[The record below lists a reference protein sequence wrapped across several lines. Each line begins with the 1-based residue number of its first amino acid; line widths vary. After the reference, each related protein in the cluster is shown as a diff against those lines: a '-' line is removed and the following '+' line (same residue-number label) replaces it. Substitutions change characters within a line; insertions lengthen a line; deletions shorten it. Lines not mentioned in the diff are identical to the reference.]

1 MISGLKP
8 RKIEGR
14 YRRGQIVA
22 LGLAVAEEGLGHHA
36 ADAVLAQV
44 TGIGLT
50 EAIPVPAGHRFTS
63 ADLQWLSQNV
73 VGCGWIGA
81 QVGHPDAWIPG
92 ESDEGVAHFVVR
104 QLTNPR
110 VNAVKVVQLCPLDG
124 LGVH

>member
-8 RKIEGR
+8 RKIEGGNG
-14 YRRGQIVA
+14 RGQIVA
-22 LGLAVAEEGLGHHA
+22 LGLAVAEESLGHHA
-36 ADAVLAQV
+36 ADTVLAEIRW
-44 TGIGLT
+44 IGLT
-50 EAIPVPAGHRFTS
+50 EAVPVPAGHRFTS
-63 ADLQWLSQNV
+63 ADLQWLPQNV
-73 VGCGWIGA
+73 VRCGWIGA